1 MSESSSEIALK
12 WRASWDKNIHHRKWL
27 LDAYFRYVDN
37 LVRRGFPPIFEMK
50 HFAALVGLEE
60 STIAWMLS
68 KNASFYR
75 TLQIPK
81 RLGGFR
87 DISAPSPT
95 LLHVQRWILRNI
107 LDKVKTHDCCYG
119 YIPKRSAIENAK
131 QHLGSKTVLKMDLAN
146 FFPSIELRR
155 GIAIFREIG
164 YTGRVSYCLAL
175 LCFKDGKLPQGGAAS
190 PSISN
195 IVGKRLDLRLSTLA
209 SRSKLQYTRYADD
222 MTFSGNAISWN
233 FVSAVDRIASDE
245 GFSVNRKKTRL
256 IQADR
261 AKIITGVSISSG
273 EARLPRRAVRDIK
286 NEAYNILRNGLD
298 QHAERTSNFD
308 PIAIERLLG
317 RINFWL
323 QVEPTNQTALSYRF
337 RLLEYQKFLDA
348 HGLGLPEDR
357 SDRSLILGGP
367 S

>member
-12 WRASWDKNIHHRKWL
+12 WRASWDKRIHHRKWL

-37 LVRRGFPPIFEMK
+37 LVQSGFPPIFEMK

-60 STIAWMLS
+60 STIAWMLA
-68 KNASFYR
+68 KNAGFYR
-75 TLQIPK
+75 TLQIPT

-119 YIPKRSAIENAK
+119 YIPKKSAIENAK

-175 LCFKDGKLPQGGAAS
+175 LCFKDGKRIGFEIKHQDAPRLTKPLLGALE
-190 PSISN
+190 IL
-195 IVGKRLDLRLSTLA
+195 KLDEFKIIYPGRM
-209 SRSKLQYTRYADD
+209 RYALH
-222 MTFSGNAISWN
+222 
-233 FVSAVDRIASDE
+233 E
-245 GFSVNRKKTRL
+245 
-256 IQADR
+256 Q
-261 AKIITGVSISSG
+261 
-273 EARLPRRAVRDIK
+273 
-286 NEAYNILRNGLD
+286 
-298 QHAERTSNFD
+298 
-308 PIAIERLLG
+308 IE
-317 RINFWL
+317 
-323 QVEPTNQTALSYRF
+323 VVP
-337 RLLEYQKFLDA
+337 LEQWIC
-348 HGLGLPEDR
+348 E
-357 SDRSLILGGP
+357 
-367 S
+367 